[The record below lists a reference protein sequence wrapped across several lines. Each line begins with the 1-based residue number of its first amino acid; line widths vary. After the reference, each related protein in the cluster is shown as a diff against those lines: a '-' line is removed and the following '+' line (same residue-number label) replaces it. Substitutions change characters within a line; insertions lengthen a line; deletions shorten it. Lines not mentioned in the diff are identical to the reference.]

1 MVVYSF
7 LKHQA
12 CLGLKNFAL
21 IMNPLT
27 LPVILEHNLPG
38 YKQEQMAV
46 GQVRTYERL
55 NKATVTLHPVVCNLC
70 PLLGLI
76 LAEAALITCLDAF
89 FCMRPPTGPPRANQS
104 SPSSSRILKMVT
116 RAS

>member
-1 MVVYSF
+1 
-7 LKHQA
+7 
-12 CLGLKNFAL
+12 
-21 IMNPLT
+21 MNPLT

-76 LAEAALITCLDAF
+76 LAVAAFITCLDAF
-89 FCMRPPTGPPRANQS
+89 FCMPPPQGPPEPTSLHLLVVESWKWWQGPVN
-104 SPSSSRILKMVT
+104 VD
-116 RAS
+116 